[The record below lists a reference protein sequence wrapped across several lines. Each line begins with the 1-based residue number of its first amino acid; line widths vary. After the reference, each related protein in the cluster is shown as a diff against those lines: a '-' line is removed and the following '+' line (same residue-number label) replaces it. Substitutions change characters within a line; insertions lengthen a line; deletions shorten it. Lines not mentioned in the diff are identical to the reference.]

1 MVLKKLSCWII
12 RKARLKKN
20 KARLKYDQIFTAT
33 FKNFSQGGDDR
44 LLSFLIKELELMKFE
59 ILNIKEFLLNYFPS
73 HGNITKIKPT
83 KIASSDIRIGKTIL
97 DNLSPMD
104 VGQAIIIQQG
114 DVLGIEAVEGTD
126 NLIKR
131 TKKFIKNG
139 EKPTL
144 IKLKKKTRF
153 KSRSSYYWFKY
164 NKVSKKILLW
174 YSIFS

>member
-1 MVLKKLSCWII
+1 
-12 RKARLKKN
+12 
-20 KARLKYDQIFTAT
+20 
-33 FKNFSQGGDDR
+33 
-44 LLSFLIKELELMKFE
+44 MKFE
-59 ILNIKEFLLNYFPS
+59 ILNIKEYLLNYFPS

-164 NKVSKKILLW
+164 NKVM
-174 YSIFS
+174 